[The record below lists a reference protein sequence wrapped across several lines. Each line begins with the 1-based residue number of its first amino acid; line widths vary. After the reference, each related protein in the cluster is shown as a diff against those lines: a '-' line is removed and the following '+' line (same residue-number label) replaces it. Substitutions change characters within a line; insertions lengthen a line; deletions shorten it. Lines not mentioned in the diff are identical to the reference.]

1 MSIVEDDRSDNDENE
16 LAEEQRLDALTR
28 QGVDAV
34 AAKAVSAV
42 SAESPQPK
50 IKLNGNSINGKSSG
64 AELKTDAVTN
74 RKENIK
80 YDS

>member
-16 LAEEQRLDALTR
+16 LAEEQRLDALAR

-34 AAKAVSAV
+34 AAKAAL
-42 SAESPQPK
+42 AEIPQPK

-64 AELKTDAVTN
+64 AELKTDALTN
-74 RKENIK
+74 RKENIN
-80 YDS
+80 YNS